1 MPLFYHAATTTMK
14 VLLLTFSQ
22 WRVYGR
28 ENAPLKGPLIVAA
41 NHLNLADPPLLSASI
56 PRRIVFMVKH
66 EFYHSVRGA
75 RFIRAFGAFPVHRG
89 KLDREALQQA
99 VRVLEQ
105 GLALGMFPEG
115 TRSPNAQLQ
124 QAHLGTALI
133 ALRSGAPILP
143 VGINGTEEVKGVKE
157 VVFGHPHIT
166 VTIGQ
171 PFFLPPNEAKVNSAQ
186 LKELTDLI
194 MSRIAELLPESY
206 RGVYGDRKGW

>member
-1 MPLFYHAATTTMK
+1 
-14 VLLLTFSQ
+14 
-22 WRVYGR
+22 
-28 ENAPLKGPLIVAA
+28 
-41 NHLNLADPPLLSASI
+41 
-56 PRRIVFMVKH
+56 MVKH

-89 KLDREALQQA
+89 EMDREALRHA

-105 GLALGMFPEG
+105 GLVLGMFPEG

-143 VGINGTEEVKGVKE
+143 VGINGTEKVKGVKE

-171 PFFLPPNEAKVNSAQ
+171 PFFLPTNEDKVNSAQ

>member
-1 MPLFYHAATTTMK
+1 MPLFYYTATTTMK
-14 VLLLTFSQ
+14 ALLLTFSQ

-28 ENAPLKGPLIVAA
+28 ENVPLKGPLIVAA

-89 KLDREALQQA
+89 EMDREALRHA

-105 GLALGMFPEG
+105 GLVLGMFPEG

-143 VGINGTEEVKGVKE
+143 VGINGTEKVKGVKE

>member
-1 MPLFYHAATTTMK
+1 MPLFYYTATTTMK
-14 VLLLTFSQ
+14 ALLLTFSQ

-28 ENAPLKGPLIVAA
+28 ENVPPKGPLIVAA

-89 KLDREALQQA
+89 EMDREALRHA

-105 GLALGMFPEG
+105 GLVLGMFPEG

-143 VGINGTEEVKGVKE
+143 VGINGTEKVKGVKE

-171 PFFLPPNEAKVNSAQ
+171 PFLLPTNEDKVNSAQ

>member
-1 MPLFYHAATTTMK
+1 MPLFYYTATATMK
-14 VLLLTFSQ
+14 TLLLTFSR
-22 WRVYGR
+22 WRVYGQ
-28 ENAPLKGPLIVAA
+28 ENVPPKGPLIVAA
-41 NHLNLADPPLLSASI
+41 NHINLADPPLLCASI
-56 PRRIVFMVKH
+56 PRRIVFMIKQ
-66 EFYHSVRGA
+66 ELYYSPRGGP
-75 RFIRAFGAFPVHRG
+75 FVRAFGSFPIHRG
-89 KLDREALQQA
+89 KLDREALHQA

-124 QAHLGTALI
+124 QAYLGTALI

-143 VGINGTEEVKGVKE
+143 VGINGTEKVKGVKE

-171 PFFLPPNEAKVNSAQ
+171 PFFLPTNEDKANNVQ
-186 LKELTDLI
+186 MRELTDLI

-206 RGVYGDRKGW
+206 RGVYGDRKG

>member
-1 MPLFYHAATTTMK
+1 MPLFYYTATTTMK
-14 VLLLTFSQ
+14 ALLLTFSR

-28 ENAPLKGPLIVAA
+28 ENIPLKGPLIVAA

-89 KLDREALQQA
+89 EMDREALRQA
-99 VRVLEQ
+99 MRVLEQ
-105 GLALGMFPEG
+105 GLVLGMFPEG

-143 VGINGTEEVKGVKE
+143 VGINGTEKVKGVKE

-171 PFFLPPNEAKVNSAQ
+171 PFFLPTNEDKVNSAQ

>member
-1 MPLFYHAATTTMK
+1 MPLFYYAATATMK
-14 VLLLTFSQ
+14 ALLLAFSR

-28 ENAPLKGPLIVAA
+28 ENAPLRGPLIVAA
-41 NHLNLADPPLLSASI
+41 NHINLADPPLLCASI
-56 PRRIVFMVKH
+56 PRRIVFMIKQ
-66 EFYHSVRGA
+66 ELYYSPRGGP
-75 RFIRAFGAFPVHRG
+75 FVRAFGSFPVHRG
-89 KLDREALQQA
+89 KLDREALHQA

-124 QAHLGTALI
+124 QAYLGTALI

-143 VGINGTEEVKGVKE
+143 VGINGTEKVRGFKE

-171 PFFLPPNEAKVNSAQ
+171 PFFLPTSGDKANNVQ
-186 LKELTDLI
+186 LRELTDLI

-206 RGVYGDRKGW
+206 RGVYGDRKG